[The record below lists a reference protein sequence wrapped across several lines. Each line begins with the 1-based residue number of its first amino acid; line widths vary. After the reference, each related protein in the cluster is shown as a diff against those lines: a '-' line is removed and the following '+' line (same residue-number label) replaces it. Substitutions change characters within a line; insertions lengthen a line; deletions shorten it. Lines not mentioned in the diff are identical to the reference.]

1 MAETINVIIVD
12 DHEIYRTGLVRTITK
27 YIKDVKVV
35 GEATNGAEFIEMIK
49 TTEADLVLM
58 DIRMPVM
65 GGIEATRAAL
75 ELKPDLKIAALS
87 TFHDDDNVQQMLDC
101 GAKGFLIKN
110 ITSDELDKAIHL
122 VAAGKNFF
130 SDEIWSFFSN
140 RFMNKKKAEDAKIK
154 LTRRQLEI
162 LQMICEG
169 YDNEDIAKKLYI
181 SERTV
186 IGHKSNLLEK
196 ADCRSTAS
204 LISFSIKNKLVN
216 IKLNP

>member
-1 MAETINVIIVD
+1 MTGTINVIIVD
-12 DHEIYRTGLVRTITK
+12 DHEIFRTGLVRTITK
-27 YIKDVKVV
+27 YIKDVKIV
-35 GEATNGAEFIEMIK
+35 GEAANGAEFVEMIK
-49 TTEADLVLM
+49 TTDADLVLM

-65 GGIEATRAAL
+65 GGIEATKAAQL
-75 ELKPDLKIAALS
+75 IKPDLKIAALS
-87 TFHDDDNVQQMLDC
+87 MFHDDENVQQMLDL

-110 ITSDELDKAIHL
+110 ITSEELSKAIHL
-122 VAAGKNFF
+122 LASGKNFF

-140 RFMNKKKAEDAKIK
+140 RLTSKKKTDESKIK
-154 LTRRQLEI
+154 LTRRQVEI

-196 ADCRSTAS
+196 ADCRSTAA